1 MQPIE
6 NKATTP
12 EAILVIK
19 KESSSPEGVVP
30 PIPEAEPVA
39 DRPHP
44 VEIMA
49 ADPSPPSPTQI
60 NGAEAARTRKS
71 LVKSSPSRPIEKL
84 RRSRRIFNMN
94 MGNGS
99 IEMEVEV
106 DNHHCGNNKPAQ
118 GSSSKSPRH

>member
-44 VEIMA
+44 VEIMVA
-49 ADPSPPSPTQI
+49 EPSPPSPTQI

-71 LVKSSPSRPIEKL
+71 LL
-84 RRSRRIFNMN
+84 RRSRHILNMH

-106 DNHHCGNNKPAQ
+106 DNHRRGNNKPAQ
-118 GSSSKSPRH
+118 GSSSKRPRH